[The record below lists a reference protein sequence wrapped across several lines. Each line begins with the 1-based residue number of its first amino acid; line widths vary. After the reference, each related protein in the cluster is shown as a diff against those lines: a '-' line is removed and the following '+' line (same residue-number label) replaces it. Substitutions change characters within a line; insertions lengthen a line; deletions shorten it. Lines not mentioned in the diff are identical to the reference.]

1 MLNVKW
7 KQYLQSDAFYPLWYS
22 GPGENSCV
30 TQTVRQWSSSLTSN
44 AASRWHYPPPR
55 SRAQSVLLRLS
66 SEESEPNNVW
76 SFGICTLRPVH
87 SFIQSRFAYGIKTSF
102 SSHFTNSATSIQ
114 VLSQISVFFHLPFKR
129 FDSFVIMRYSLSLS
143 WQLLW
148 KLLNVRFT
156 VCCLQALYAVLIC

>member
-7 KQYLQSDAFYPLWYS
+7 KQYLQSDAFCHLWYS

-30 TQTVRQWSSSLTSN
+30 SQTVRQWSSSLTSN

-55 SRAQSVLLRLS
+55 SRAHLS
-66 SEESEPNNVW
+66 CEESEPNNVW

-87 SFIQSRFAYGIKTSF
+87 SFIQPRFAYGIKTSF
-102 SSHFTNSATSIQ
+102 NPHFTNSATSIQ
-114 VLSQISVFFHLPFKR
+114 VLSQISVFFYLPFKR

-143 WQLLW
+143 PDNCFGNSWMW
-148 KLLNVRFT
+148 DS
-156 VCCLQALYAVLIC
+156 